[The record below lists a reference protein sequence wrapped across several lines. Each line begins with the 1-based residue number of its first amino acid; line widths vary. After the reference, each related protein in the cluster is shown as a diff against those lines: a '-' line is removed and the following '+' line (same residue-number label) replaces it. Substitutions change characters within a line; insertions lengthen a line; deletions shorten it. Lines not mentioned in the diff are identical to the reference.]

1 MTNLKIRIAII
12 LICMLLSSPQA
23 AFAQAED
30 IGVFNPSK
38 VDWWVS
44 MDDSIISNQQN
55 CEVHW
60 LFDDSLDISL
70 SVSDA
75 YRLFFTFRVRP
86 KGKEVTPPLQLR
98 KGMADKASLMVE
110 DVSHP
115 LGITEIDVHPAM
127 VVMGIPDLLNNL
139 SYVKDANRLLLNLDN
154 TVYNFPLENMDE
166 NIEYF
171 EKCLESVDP
180 GALAKIQNSPAEPYA
195 PAAPEGSEVPY
206 DYAVEIEPLEPEISF
221 ANPPIEEAAPE
232 TIDAVEAEEAE
243 MAQEGE
249 PDQGAMPNGKQTD
262 DMLADMKYEGV
273 SDKTAEELEEAEPE
287 EEKIGQIVKNK
298 RENTDSC
305 SGSAFD
311 ERGTAIIN
319 NLTTKLAILEKEKE
333 ELRAKTIGSTSNKVI
348 VDILE
353 CGSQSLEPQDD
364 TVNEDILA
372 RFEITIENLRAENE
386 LLKESLEAAED
397 NNTDALQSELSEVK
411 AELES
416 VIERNYELQ
425 DELFN
430 YQLEEKEAAE
440 EEAEAEANPVEEEA
454 GEQIDL
460 IEQIILDNNLGNIT
474 PQPPSSGEDE
484 GAEGTMDSNSEEAN
498 PATAPADDSATES
511 NTDSASE
518 SGDESAADSTPLGN

>member
-333 ELRAKTIGSTSNKVI
+333 DDKK
-348 VDILE
+348 ILE
-353 CGSQSLEPQDD
+353 TSLKSLSQLKFRSGNLILGNVEIFKLLL
-364 TVNEDILA
+364 NKLDIPKRWRL
-372 RFEITIENLRAENE
+372 RLQRHYWRENYFND
-386 LLKESLEAAED
+386 LLKRLETNSDVDPTIVEIFGLKKPFPMTNSPRPVYMAHGVSIAID
-397 NNTDALQSELSEVK
+397 PCPKVMSSAPSTTAHRYPMTLSAK
-411 AELES
+411 
-416 VIERNYELQ
+416 Y
-425 DELFN
+425 
-430 YQLEEKEAAE
+430 
-440 EEAEAEANPVEEEA
+440 
-454 GEQIDL
+454 
-460 IEQIILDNNLGNIT
+460 
-474 PQPPSSGEDE
+474 PPIMVDK
-484 GAEGTMDSNSEEAN
+484 
-498 PATAPADDSATES
+498 
-511 NTDSASE
+511 
-518 SGDESAADSTPLGN
+518 

>member
-1 MTNLKIRIAII
+1 MTNLKILIAII
-12 LICMLLSSPQA
+12 LICALLSSPKA
-23 AFAQAED
+23 AFAQAAD
-30 IGVFNPSK
+30 LGVFNPSK

-60 LFDDSLDISL
+60 LFDDSLDVSL

-86 KGKEVTPPLQLR
+86 EGKEVTPPLQLR

-180 GALAKIQNSPAEPYA
+180 GALAKIQNSSAQPYTPA
-195 PAAPEGSEVPY
+195 PADGGTDTPY
-206 DYAVEIEPLEPEISF
+206 DYAVEIEPLESEEPEISF

-232 TIDAVEAEEAE
+232 TIDVATAEEAE
-243 MAQEGE
+243 MAEEGD
-249 PDQGAMPNGKQTD
+249 PNQRVLPNGKQTD
-262 DMLADMKYEGV
+262 DMLADMKYDGV
-273 SDKTAEELEEAEPE
+273 SDKTPEELEEAEPE

-298 RENTDSC
+298 RESTDSC

-319 NLTTKLAILEKEKE
+319 NLTAKLAVLEREKE
-333 ELRAKTIGSTSNKVI
+333 ELRAKTIGSSGHKAI

-353 CGSQSLEPQDD
+353 CGSQSLEPEDD

-386 LLKESLEAAED
+386 LLKEALEKAEAND
-397 NNTDALQSELSEVK
+397 TDALQNELSEVQ
-411 AELES
+411 AELKS

-440 EEAEAEANPVEEEA
+440 AEEAGQDEVEEEA
-454 GEQIDL
+454 VEQIDL
-460 IEQIILDNNLGNIT
+460 IEQIILDNNLGNVMPQT
-474 PQPPSSGEDE
+474 PSTGESGTGDASGE
-484 GAEGTMDSNSEEAN
+484 GSEAN
-498 PATAPADDSATES
+498 IGSEDASTGES
-511 NTDSASE
+511 DAESTSE
-518 SGDESAADSTPLGN
+518 SGEESQSEPESAEN